1 MTPKEQ
7 SLYGQMPVEYAAG
20 EKEETY
26 LQMMNDLAE
35 EECSVGPQQSQ
46 HSHTKG
52 ISGNQNQKKGVTK
65 AQGSNKEKK
74 PKHKVK
80 RQTRFE
86 NGRLEFLQD
95 PDALVQQWEPA
106 VRMDDCRRELIDQQ
120 NRLAAQLG
128 MSYRDPDPVGTGKDD
143 ETAFKIEHADWDS
156 DRAHLPGICWRYNED
171 EDNNPR
177 PSDNPGYMRF
187 KGMIVLDSND
197 SPVKDWPQLPVTLSS
212 KIRGYRLE
220 IMSRENPH
228 LEYKDFIA
236 RMPSVIEKTKKDKDT
251 GETEVVIEAPDPNV
265 VCNMRMLR
273 FRRDK
278 GLLSWTEKGNT
289 KVIGEGLEKLFGDRL
304 INNSMQ
310 SFGRDLTPQEQME
323 IRKGKNAQFPKQNAA
338 GGSPTQ
344 VATKKRKTRGDTKT
358 LKRQSKALIPEAPRQ
373 KRPREDDEDLDSSDD
388 QNLGQAT
395 AASYR
400 KRRRNARGEVSKPTL
415 NLDPDQALSAAGIAP
430 KIIEVGSNPRPP
442 ASNHLSDG
450 SYGDESDEHLL
461 ETKTKTMESTREQDY
476 DPRGDIGS
484 QEDATDEKVDDDMTD
499 VDDLADDLNRGKAHG
514 SVEDLVE
521 EDVEEDVTPVI
532 RQETDLERHRR
543 LTREFLGEED
553 DFFFKTGSSR
563 FWTGGGPIDQYERSY
578 GSQFQEIFTTF
589 NDWWGDHSDEPSPG
603 LTGAMHF
610 GALIYD

>member
-20 EKEETY
+20 EEEETY

-35 EECSVGPQQSQ
+35 EECSLGPQQSQ

-251 GETEVVIEAPDPNV
+251 GETEVVVEAPDPNV

-304 INNSMQ
+304 HNNSMQ

-358 LKRQSKALIPEAPRQ
+358 PKGQSKALIPEAPRQ

-400 KRRRNARGEVSKPTL
+400 KRRRNARGEVSKPTI
-415 NLDPDQALSAAGIAP
+415 NLDTDQALSAAGIAP
-430 KIIEVGSNPRPP
+430 KNIEVGSNQRQR

-461 ETKTKTMESTREQDY
+461 EDQDQDGGQYESRTKRRPIRPLPARHASGGAKTVPHFDSAQTQEQDY

-484 QEDATDEKVDDDMTD
+484 QEDATDENADDDMTD
-499 VDDLADDLNRGKAHG
+499 VDDLADDLNSGEANG

-543 LTREFLGEED
+543 LTRELLGEED
-553 DFFFKTGSSR
+553 DFFFRPESNRLWSAPL
-563 FWTGGGPIDQYERSY
+563 FI
-578 GSQFQEIFTTF
+578 
-589 NDWWGDHSDEPSPG
+589 PSHH
-603 LTGAMHF
+603 TE
-610 GALIYD
+610 